1 MHTPPFF
8 ERSDLTRALW
18 AFRREFFVVGLFSM
32 VANLLMLTPTLYML
46 QVYDR
51 VMLSGSDLTLLAVS
65 LICLFLLGVMG
76 TAEWFR
82 SRLLV
87 RVGVAIDQELSTRV
101 FNASFEAY
109 LNQTSAHPSRAF
121 SDLIQV
127 RQFLTGQGVFAFF
140 DAPWTPIYIGVLF
153 LLSPWLG
160 ALAILF
166 ALVQGFIGWFGH
178 RHTLEPSEAAGKAF
192 GDAQAY
198 FQGKLQNLEVVESM
212 GMTHNLRRQW
222 EKKHAT
228 YMEQN
233 DHAQALSHRIVAW
246 SKFIRYSQQSLVLGA
261 GALLVIDGQMT
272 VGAMIASNVLMG
284 RALGPIDQIVSTWRT
299 VASVKAAFLRLER
312 LIEEYPERDPALRR
326 VAPTGSVA
334 IREVVAT
341 AEGRIAPILKGISAR
356 FEPGTVTAI
365 LGPSGS
371 GKSTLARVLVG
382 IWPSVQGEVLL
393 DALPMNSWDRT
404 ELGPYLG
411 YLPQDIELFDGTLAE
426 NIARFGDVD
435 AERVIAAAQCTGLHE
450 MILRFPKGYDTPI
463 GEAGHLLSGGQ
474 RQRIALARA
483 VYGEPC
489 LIVLDEPN
497 ANLDDAGE
505 QALMQ
510 AIRELKAKGKT
521 IVLITHRPNALGV
534 ADRIVL
540 LADGRIQAQG
550 PRDEVLA
557 SVLKSQPAGR
567 NSPPQSALPATR

>member
-1 MHTPPFF
+1 
-8 ERSDLTRALW
+8 
-18 AFRREFFVVGLFSM
+18 M

-51 VMLSGSDLTLLAVS
+51 VMLSGSDLTLIAVS

-233 DHAQALSHRIVAW
+233 DNAQALSHRIVAW